1 LIEDTIASGVYQ
13 YAAGDAA
20 IMALMVI
27 AIVVIMLF
35 AIRAGKVVILMLLIP
50 LIMTLG
56 ISTALIEVPKYLGIL
71 IWLIAGFVFG
81 AAILAFASGS

>member
-1 LIEDTIASGVYQ
+1 MIEDTIASGVYQ

-50 LIMTLG
+50 LIMTFG
-56 ISTALIEVPKYLGIL
+56 VSTAFIEIPKYLGIL

>member
-50 LIMTLG
+50 LIMTFG
-56 ISTALIEVPKYLGIL
+56 VSTTFIEIPKYLGIL